1 MTSTALW
8 VAILVTSVVSFA
20 LKFAG
25 HSLPQRLLEMPRVK
39 RVSIL
44 MPIALLVALSTVLT
58 FGYERSLVLD
68 ARVAGVLFA
77 IAALLLRAPFLVVV
91 IGAAATASLVRML
104 AG

>member
-1 MTSTALW
+1 VTSTALW
-8 VAILVTSVVSFA
+8 VTVLVTSAVSFA

-25 HSLPQRLLEMPRVK
+25 HSLPQRLLEKPRVK

-44 MPIALLVALSTVLT
+44 IPIALLVALSAVLT
-58 FGYERSLVLD
+58 FGYERSLVVD
-68 ARVAGVLFA
+68 ARAAGVLFA

>member
-1 MTSTALW
+1 MTSAALW
-8 VAILVTSVVSFA
+8 VTVLVTSVVSFA

-25 HSLPQRLLEMPRVK
+25 HSMPQRLLERPRVK

-44 MPIALLVALSTVLT
+44 MPIALLVALAAVLT
-58 FGYERSLVLD
+58 FGFERSLVVD

-77 IAALLLRAPFLVVV
+77 IGALLLRAPFLLVV
-91 IGAAATASLVRML
+91 IGAAATAAVTRML